1 MNAWAHVH
9 PCASLVAALLR
20 ASGPGHLAVDDCPMG
35 LGMLALDTG
44 CPLGLRSHPKN
55 LIEFGLAEEC
65 RR

>member
-1 MNAWAHVH
+1 
-9 PCASLVAALLR
+9 
-20 ASGPGHLAVDDCPMG
+20 MG

-44 CPLGLRSHPKN
+44 CPLGLRSNPKN